1 MNFNS
6 YIIYSGDYLDSH
18 LDYNNLFTYI
28 IQDFHDK
35 ILIIHSNRI
44 KDYSLDSYFN
54 DSCVNIDL
62 SFYEKINKRIFKED
76 IVYRMDIIHV
86 ISDVGLDEVD
96 YLDILW
102 KIEEKLGIILLHD
115 GQVGLVDKRDFQEEM
130 GFNLD
135 LDVNIVTVI

>member
-96 YLDILW
+96 YLDIL
-102 KIEEKLGIILLHD
+102 
-115 GQVGLVDKRDFQEEM
+115 
-130 GFNLD
+130 
-135 LDVNIVTVI
+135 